1 MKKLIFCTLMTVLCS
16 LPMSAQKRGQ
26 RLSPEEMV
34 NRKVEQEQLDKV
46 LTLTDSQEK
55 SVRSLYTDFYSK
67 TIKREERKTKMEEL
81 NKSIEALLTDEQK
94 KAFTEW
100 NSKKA
105 QRTGKRN

>member
-34 NRKVEQEQLDKV
+34 NKKVEQLDKV

-67 TIKREERKTKMEEL
+67 AIKREERKAKLDEL

-94 KAFTEW
+94 KTFTEW

-105 QRTGKRN
+105 ERASKRKQ

>member
-1 MKKLIFCTLMTVLCS
+1 MCI
-16 LPMSAQKRGQ
+16 RD
-26 RLSPEEMV
+26 R
-34 NRKVEQEQLDKV
+34 
-46 LTLTDSQEK
+46 EK

-67 TIKREERKTKMEEL
+67 AIKREERKAKLDEL

-105 QRTGKRN
+105 ERASKRKQ

>member
-1 MKKLIFCTLMTVLCS
+1 
-16 LPMSAQKRGQ
+16 MSAQKRGQ

-34 NRKVEQEQLDKV
+34 NKKVEQLDKV

-67 TIKREERKTKMEEL
+67 AIKREERKAKLDEL

-94 KAFTEW
+94 KAFMEW

-105 QRTGKRN
+105 ERASKRKQ